1 MEHLSLETLA
11 RLVDDLPGPGERE
24 HLAAC
29 AACAAE
35 LEALRRQTEALGSM
49 PALAPAA
56 EDWDVLEARLRSE
69 GLVEDPGL
77 RERSGLARTP
87 GWMRAAAAAVLFLAG
102 TGLGMALDRGG
113 GAPLMAGSTPSAA
126 TPVAGAAT
134 AQEAAGAVRLAEE
147 RYVAALSRYRQ
158 LLAREAG
165 QDGVGDPASRFAALE
180 YLVAAGQAAV
190 RQAPA
195 DPFLNGLLASTLAE
209 REATL
214 RTISVDGDGWF

>member
-11 RLVDDLPGPGERE
+11 RLVDETPGPGERE

-29 AACAAE
+29 AACASE
-35 LEALRRQTEALGSM
+35 LEALRHQTEALGSM

-69 GLVEDPGL
+69 GLVQDPGL

-87 GWMRAAAAAVLFLAG
+87 GWMRTAAAVVLFLGG
-102 TGLGMALDRGG
+102 TGMGMALDRGG
-113 GAPLMAGSTPSAA
+113 GAVLPWESRPSAGV
-126 TPVAGAAT
+126 PVADAAT
-134 AQEAAGAVRLAEE
+134 LDEAAGAVRLAEE

-158 LLAREAG
+158 LLAHHGGEG
-165 QDGVGDPASRFAALE
+165 GVGDPASRFAALE

-195 DPFLNGLLASTLAE
+195 DPFLNGLLASALAE

-214 RTISVDGDGWF
+214 RTISVGGDGSS